1 MIAQK
6 ESIGVR
12 STIEPDESIRMT
24 IAADAADHL
33 MDVMTNLYGDREM
46 AVLREVT
53 TNALDAHVAAGVTRP
68 VEVYTPTELSPTLTI
83 RDYGI
88 GLSVEDIRNIFS
100 QYGASTKRQTN
111 DQVGS
116 LGLGCKSPLA
126 YADAFT
132 LIAVKDGIKATVS
145 VRRAEEGGGTMDVV
159 STEPTTEHNG
169 VTVQVPAKRYSGFQ
183 AKAEDLFSYWQ
194 PGTVLLNG
202 EPPTPIEGLAV
213 TDRLLFV
220 QGGDDKIVMGNV
232 PYPVTW
238 PNLRLGYRDGLVAT
252 VPIGTVAFQPSRE
265 GLRDTQRTTDVIATL
280 EAEYLANIDQAIQT
294 LVRQAPTA
302 HEALAVARTW
312 DCYRRDKSSP
322 LTWGGRDLPTEF
334 KAPNAGRFTITD
346 RSTGWGMSRNSRV
359 PVLNADCVLNAL
371 FVTGYY
377 AANFSTSHKR
387 KLNAYVEQQ
396 GIACRFY
403 VLSPAGLPGDP
414 ALFDAAKVIDWPT
427 VAAIKLE
434 RAKSS
439 VGPSYNSRP
448 KGSYKA
454 IVDNVRTDKLE
465 AKNIDTSRPVLWLN
479 TTQHGHLTSQI
490 SQVLGDERLTL
501 ALLPV
506 TRIAKFERDFPKAEN
521 VLKFLAKR
529 YQAIKLTDADLHYA
543 GIVRQYGGLSCLRR
557 LDAAQVADPAL
568 KRAVDIHAGKSKE
581 PAALSA
587 LRKYDR
593 LARYIGVEDRVKPI
607 TDGLISYPLLT
618 HVPSFLGNVQ
628 ADHII
633 QYVNAVY
640 AAETKEV

>member
-1 MIAQK
+1 MIAEK
-6 ESIGVR
+6 DSIALAGNI
-12 STIEPDESIRMT
+12 TPDESIRMT

-68 VEVYTPTELSPTLTI
+68 VEVHTPTELASVLTI
-83 RDYGI
+83 KDYGV

-100 QYGASTKRQTN
+100 QYGASTKRETN

-169 VTVQVPAKRYSGFQ
+169 VTVQVPAKRYSGFA
-183 AKAEDLFSYWQ
+183 AKAKDLFSYWQ
-194 PGTVLLNG
+194 PGTVLLDG
-202 EPPTPIEGLAV
+202 EAPEVIDGLAV
-213 TDRLLFV
+213 TDRLLLV

-238 PNLRLGYRDGLVAT
+238 PNLRVGWGYGLVAT
-252 VPIGTVAFQPSRE
+252 VPIGAVAFQPSRE
-265 GLRDTQRTTDVIATL
+265 GLRDTQRTTDVIESL
-280 EAEYLANIDQAIQT
+280 EAEYLANIDKAIQT

-302 HEALAVARTW
+302 REALAVARRW
-312 DCYRRDKSSP
+312 HDKRRDTSSP
-322 LTWGGRDLPTEF
+322 LTWGGRPMPDTF
-334 KAPNAGRFTITD
+334 KAPDGTRFTITE
-346 RSTGWGMSRNSRV
+346 RSTGWGMSRSSRV
-359 PVLNADCVLNAL
+359 AEFNADYVLNAL
-371 FVTGYY
+371 FVTGYD
-377 AANFSTSHKR
+377 AANFSISHKK

-396 GIACRFY
+396 GLDVRHY
-403 VLSPAGLPGDP
+403 VLSPAGLPGAADLFDP
-414 ALFDAAKVIDWPT
+414 AKVVKWET

-454 IVDNVRTDKLE
+454 VVNGTRTDKLE
-465 AKNIDTSRPVLWLN
+465 AKDIDTSKPVLWLN
-479 TTQHGHLTSQI
+479 TTTSNHLVPQI
-490 SQVLGDERLTL
+490 RQIIGDEKITL

-506 TRIAKFERDFPKAEN
+506 TRVDKFKRDFPTAQHALAF
-521 VLKFLAKR
+521 LKDR
-529 YQAIKLTDADLHYA
+529 YEAIKLTDADARYA
-543 GIVRQYGGLSCLRR
+543 GIVERYARSPCLRR
-557 LDAAQVADPAL
+557 LRPDQVRDPAL
-568 KRAVDIHAGKSKE
+568 KRAVNIHAGDVKE
-581 PAALSA
+581 PAVLAT

-593 LARYIGVEDRVKPI
+593 LLGSMGVESRLKPV

-618 HVPSFLGNVQ
+618 HVPSYGNVQ

>member
-1 MIAQK
+1 MIAEK
-6 ESIGVR
+6 EAIALAGNI
-12 STIEPDESIRMT
+12 TPDESIRMT

-68 VEVYTPTELSPTLTI
+68 VEVHTPTELSPTLTI

-159 STEPTTEHNG
+159 STEPTREANG
-169 VTVQVPAKRYSGFQ
+169 VTVQVPAKHYSGFQ
-183 AKAEDLFSYWQ
+183 AKAEALFSYWQ

-202 EPPTPIEGLAV
+202 EPPTPIDGLAV
-213 TDRLLFV
+213 TDRLLLV

-232 PYPVTW
+232 PYPVNW

-302 HEALAVARTW
+302 REALAVARTW

-334 KAPNAGRFTITD
+334 KAPNDGRFTITE
-346 RSTGWGMSRNSRV
+346 RSTGWGMSRHSRV
-359 PVLNADCVLNAL
+359 PVFNADYVLNAL
-371 FVTGYY
+371 FVTGYD
-377 AANFSTSHKR
+377 AANFSISHKK

-396 GIACRFY
+396 GIWCRFY

-454 IVDNVRTDKLE
+454 IVDNVQTDKLE

-490 SQVLGDERLTL
+490 RQVLGDERLTL

-529 YQAIKLTDADLHYA
+529 YQAIKLTDADLRYA

-581 PAALSA
+581 PAALGA

-618 HVPSFLGNVQ
+618 HVPSYGNVQ